1 MVCTPEQRLQLRK
14 NCELILPDFAER
26 SPAEEFRDMA
36 AWCDLNGIEHDHYG
50 KGSVVEAF
58 EGKIA
63 TLLGMDAAVFMPS
76 GIMAQSAA
84 LKVWA
89 ETARLSRFG
98 MHPTSHLAMHE
109 EEAYSSLLQ
118 CHGVLLG
125 DRLRPLTAEDLNA
138 SPQPMA
144 CVIVELPIREAGGQL
159 PTWDALEDLK
169 AAARQRRLPLH
180 MDGARLWECAA
191 YYGKSY
197 SEIAAGFDSVYVSVY
212 KGIGALSGA
221 LLAGSTDFI
230 AQARLW
236 RRRLGGTLYH
246 LSPMVASAAMRFD
259 DRLALM
265 PALYRRTL
273 ELASGLAGLA
283 AYRVNPATPQTN
295 MLHLYVAASVDAVA
309 NARDRIAAEDR
320 CWLVG
325 GLRTA
330 EVPGWSAAEIY
341 VGDRLLHAENDR
353 VLRLFSRLGE
363 IVLSG

>member
-1 MVCTPEQRLQLRK
+1 
-14 NCELILPDFAER
+14 
-26 SPAEEFRDMA
+26 MA
-36 AWCDLNGIEHDHYG
+36 AWCELNGVEHDHYG

-58 EGKIA
+58 EGKVA
-63 TLLGMDAAVFMPS
+63 ALLGKEAALFMPS

-89 ETARLSRFG
+89 ETARLPRFG
-98 MHPTSHLAMHE
+98 MHPTSHLAVHE

-125 DRLRPLTAEDLNA
+125 DRLRPLTADDLNA

-159 PTWDALEDLK
+159 PTWDALEGLK
-169 AAARQRRLPLH
+169 AAAQQRCLPLH

-191 YYGKSY
+191 YYDKTY
-197 SEIAAGFDSVYVSVY
+197 AEIAAGFASVYVSVY
-212 KGIGALSGA
+212 KGIGAFSGA
-221 LLAGSTDFI
+221 VLAGSMDFI

-246 LSPMVASAAMRFD
+246 LSPMVVSAAMRFD
-259 DRLALM
+259 ERLSLM

-273 ELASGLAGLA
+273 EFASGLAGHA
-283 AYRVNPATPQTN
+283 AFRVNPATPQTN
-295 MLHLYVAASVDAVA
+295 MLHLYFAAPVDIVA
-309 NARDRIAAEDR
+309 NARDRIAAEER

-325 GLRTA
+325 GLRAA
-330 EVPGWSAAEIY
+330 EVPGWSATEIY
-341 VGDRLLHAENDR
+341 VGDRLLHADIDR